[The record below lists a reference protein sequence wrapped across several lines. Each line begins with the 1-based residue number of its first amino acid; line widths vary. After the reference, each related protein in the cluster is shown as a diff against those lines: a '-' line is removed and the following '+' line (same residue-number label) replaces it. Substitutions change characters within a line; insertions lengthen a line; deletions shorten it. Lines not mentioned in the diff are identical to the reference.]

1 MAQQN
6 SNFALTYIRTKN
18 CNRTERSEPHLNVQQ
33 KKKLIEGCG
42 GFILFSEEKA
52 DRGGCGCFILFHSNE
67 TSQVILIQ
75 PHIGGICSVE
85 NGLLQF
91 LRKIQRKYPFCLA
104 IVNC

>member
-75 PHIGGICSVE
+75 PHIAVFVRLKTASCNSYAKYSV
-85 NGLLQF
+85 NILFVWLL
-91 LRKIQRKYPFCLA
+91 
-104 IVNC
+104 